1 MDSVPQHLWTSDL
14 NILRNFNH
22 ASNSKNVF
30 FRPIKSMLESNL
42 DKLNVNFWNQ
52 MKSLTESHCA
62 RYANEFKQPTS
73 FIAIIY
79 FFSYSLNDPDLEL
92 SAHVIRLIVVDTQ
105 HRMQQ
110 KIVQDKMYTLFL
122 YPKSLMIIDELMCV
136 IFFYDLQTR
145 FRMRPS
151 NRWTRNWT
159 SDETL
164 WW

>member
-1 MDSVPQHLWTSDL
+1 
-14 NILRNFNH
+14 
-22 ASNSKNVF
+22 
-30 FRPIKSMLESNL
+30 MLESNL

-62 RYANEFKQPTS
+62 RYANEFKHPTI
-73 FIAIIY
+73 FIPIIY
-79 FFSYSLNDPDLEL
+79 FFSHSLNDPDLEL

-151 NRWTRNWT
+151 NR
-159 SDETL
+159 
-164 WW
+164 